1 MSGVAGELI
10 SRALR
15 GGSFQVREAGRC
27 ETGGSLDQLARTSLV
42 VGATVAAVSVLRR
55 AMKPRPGHAPSEKP
69 TYGAFP
75 NRVLV
80 VGGGF
85 AGYVAAKTLC
95 DLTENRDDVG
105 VLVISRENYFAF
117 WPMVPGII
125 GSEVDT
131 GNVAQPLR
139 RPLIEAGVTFRRA
152 ELKGVDFERKIVI
165 ADDGKEFPYDHL
177 ILALGSQPN
186 FFGVPGV
193 KEHCLALSGLADAL
207 RIRNRVIERFEQA
220 TLDPGQLPDPRLTFV
235 VIGGGAT
242 GAETAAEIHAL
253 VHEALTPDF
262 TNIDMEEVRIFV
274 IEAGQQILG
283 ELDPALRRAASME
296 LAARGIRVITGV
308 RAMEVT
314 AECVKLDDGRE
325 IRTENVVWTAGI
337 RPNTKLE
344 DLDLP
349 LTERDGVVVDERLRV
364 TSRPGVW
371 AIGDSAAIPQGDEKL
386 APPTAQAAVQEGRV
400 AARNVLAA
408 IDRREGGLEE
418 FEYRPLG
425 QLVELGSRF
434 AVNEVMGVRFSGF
447 AAALFWRAVYLS
459 KLESPQNR
467 ARVAADWI
475 VGLLFRP
482 AATQIRDLV

>member
-1 MSGVAGELI
+1 LN
-10 SRALR
+10 
-15 GGSFQVREAGRC
+15 
-27 ETGGSLDQLARTSLV
+27 QLARISLV
-42 VGATVAAVSVLRR
+42 VGGTAAAVSVLRR
-55 AMKPRPGHAPSEKP
+55 AFKPRPRYAPWEKMP
-69 TYGAFP
+69 YGEFP
-75 NRVLV
+75 HKVLV
-80 VGGGF
+80 AGGGF
-85 AGYVAAKTLC
+85 AGYMAAKTLC
-95 DLTENRDDVG
+95 DLTEDRDDVG

-125 GSEVDT
+125 GSEVDI
-131 GNVAQPLR
+131 GNIAQPLR
-139 RPLIEAGVTFRRA
+139 RPLIEAGASFRRA

-165 ADDGKEFPYDHL
+165 ANGGKEFPYDHL

-193 KEHCLALSGLADAL
+193 IEHSLALGGLADAL

-220 TLDPGQLPDPRLTFV
+220 TLDPGEIPDPRLTFV
-235 VIGGGAT
+235 VIGGGTT
-242 GAETAAEIHAL
+242 GVETAAEIHAL
-253 VHEALTPDF
+253 VYEALAPDF
-262 TNIDMEEVRIFV
+262 PNIDVDEVQIFV
-274 IEAGQQILG
+274 IEAGQEILG

-296 LAARGIRVITGV
+296 LAARGIKVITGV
-308 RAMEVT
+308 RAIEVT
-314 AECVKLDDGRE
+314 ADRVKLDNGRE

-337 RPNTKLE
+337 RPNAKLE

-364 TSRPGVW
+364 LGRPGVW
-371 AIGDSAAIPQGDEKL
+371 AIGDSAAIPQGGESL

-408 IDRREGGLEE
+408 IDEDDELEN
-418 FEYRPLG
+418 FQYRPLG

-447 AAALFWRAVYLS
+447 TAALFWRAVYLS

-467 ARVAADWI
+467 ARVAADW
-475 VGLLFRP
+475 VLGLLFRP
-482 AATQIRDLV
+482 AATEIRDLV

>member
-1 MSGVAGELI
+1 
-10 SRALR
+10 
-15 GGSFQVREAGRC
+15 VRFAVGAFRSEAKRS
-27 ETGGSLDQLARTSLV
+27 ETGGSLNQLARTSLV
-42 VGATVAAVSVLRR
+42 VGGTVAAVSILKR
-55 AMKPRPGHAPSEKP
+55 AVKARTRDAPWERP
-69 TYGAFP
+69 TYGEFP
-75 NRVLV
+75 KKVLV

-85 AGYVAAKTLC
+85 AGYMAAKTLC
-95 DLTENRDDVG
+95 DFTEERDDVG

-125 GSEVDT
+125 GSEVAI
-131 GNVAQPLR
+131 GNIAQPLR
-139 RPLIEAGVTFRRA
+139 RPLIEAGASFRRA

-165 ADDGKEFPYDHL
+165 ADGGREFPYDHL

-193 KEHCLALSGLADAL
+193 KEHSLALGGLADAL
-207 RIRNRVIERFEQA
+207 RIRNRIIERFEQA
-220 TLDPGQLPDPRLTFV
+220 SLDPGELPDPRLTFV
-235 VIGGGAT
+235 VIGAGTT
-242 GAETAAEIHAL
+242 GVETAAEIHAL
-253 VHEALTPDF
+253 VYEALTPDF
-262 TNIDMEEVRIFV
+262 PNIDMEEVRIFV
-274 IEAGQQILG
+274 IEAGQEILG
-283 ELDPALRRAASME
+283 ELDPALRRVASME
-296 LAARGIRVITGV
+296 LAARGIKVITGV
-308 RAMEVT
+308 RATEVM
-314 AECVKLDDGRE
+314 ADGVKLDDGRM

-364 TSRPGVW
+364 PGRPGVW
-371 AIGDSAAIPQGDEKL
+371 AIGDSAAIPQGDGNL

-408 IDRREGGLEE
+408 IDGREDDGLEK
-418 FEYRPLG
+418 FQYRPLG

-447 AAALFWRAVYLS
+447 TAALFWRAVYLS
-459 KLESPQNR
+459 KLESPQNQ

-475 VGLLFRP
+475 LGLLFRP
-482 AATQIRDLV
+482 AATEIRDLV

>member
-1 MSGVAGELI
+1 
-10 SRALR
+10 
-15 GGSFQVREAGRC
+15 VRFAVGPFRSEAKRSD
-27 ETGGSLDQLARTSLV
+27 TGGSLNQFARTSLV
-42 VGATVAAVSVLRR
+42 VGGTVAAVNILKR
-55 AMKPRPGHAPSEKP
+55 AMKVRTRYKPREKP
-69 TYGAFP
+69 TYGEFP
-75 NRVLV
+75 MKVLV

-85 AGYVAAKTLC
+85 AGFMAAKTLC
-95 DLTENRDDVG
+95 DFTEERDDVG

-125 GSEVDT
+125 GSEVDI
-131 GNVAQPLR
+131 GNIAQPLR
-139 RPLIEAGVTFRRA
+139 RPLIEAGASFRRT
-152 ELKGVDFERKIVI
+152 ELKDVDFERKIVV
-165 ADDGKEFPYDHL
+165 AEGGKEFPYDHL

-193 KEHCLALSGLADAL
+193 KEHSLALGGLADAL
-207 RIRNRVIERFEQA
+207 KIRNRVIERFEQA
-220 TLDPGQLPDPRLTFV
+220 TLEPGELPDPRLTFV

-242 GAETAAEIHAL
+242 GVETAAEIHAL

-262 TNIDMEEVRIFV
+262 PNIDMEEVRIFV
-274 IEAGQQILG
+274 IEAGQEILG
-283 ELDPALRRAASME
+283 ELDPALRRVASME
-296 LAARGIRVITGV
+296 LAARGIKVITGV
-308 RAMEVT
+308 RATEVM
-314 AECVKLDDGRE
+314 ADRVKLDDGRM

-349 LTERDGVVVDERLRV
+349 LTERDGVIVDERLRV
-364 TSRPGVW
+364 PGRPGVW
-371 AIGDSAAIPQGDEKL
+371 AIGDSAAIPQGDGKL
-386 APPTAQAAVQEGRV
+386 APPQAQAAVQEGRA

-408 IDRREGGLEE
+408 IDGREDRLEE

-447 AAALFWRAVYLS
+447 TAALFWRAVYLS

-475 VGLLFRP
+475 LGLLFRP
-482 AATQIRDLV
+482 AATEIRDLV

>member
-1 MSGVAGELI
+1 MNSLLKAGLAVGGGV
-10 SRALR
+10 
-15 GGSFQVREAGRC
+15 
-27 ETGGSLDQLARTSLV
+27 LAAR
-42 VGATVAAVSVLRR
+42 VLRKAFEPRLRYAPWER
-55 AMKPRPGHAPSEKP
+55 AP
-69 TYGAFP
+69 YGKFP

-85 AGYVAAKTLC
+85 AGYMAAKTLC
-95 DLTENRDDVG
+95 ELAEGRDDVG
-105 VLVISRENYFAF
+105 LLVISRENYFPF

-125 GSEVDT
+125 GSEVDI
-131 GNVAQPLR
+131 GNIAQPLR
-139 RPLIEAGVTFRRA
+139 RPLIEAGASFRRA
-152 ELKGVDFERKIVI
+152 ELKGVDFERKIVV
-165 ADDGKEFPYDHL
+165 AEGGKEFPYDHL

-193 KEHCLALSGLADAL
+193 KEHSLALGDLADAL

-220 TLDPGQLPDPRLTFV
+220 TLDPGELPDPRLTFV
-235 VIGGGAT
+235 VIGGGST
-242 GAETAAEIHAL
+242 GVETAAEIHAL
-253 VHEALTPDF
+253 VREALTPDF
-262 TNIDMEEVRIFV
+262 PNIDVGEVRIFV
-274 IEAGQQILG
+274 IEAGQEILG

-296 LAARGIRVITGV
+296 LAARGIKVITGV
-308 RAMEVT
+308 GATEVM
-314 AECVKLDDGRE
+314 ADRVKLDDGRM

-349 LTERDGVVVDERLRV
+349 LTERDGVVVDEHLRV
-364 TSRPGVW
+364 PGRPGVW
-371 AIGDSAAIPQGDEKL
+371 AIGDSAAIPQGDGKL

-400 AARNVLAA
+400 AASNVLAA
-408 IDRREGGLEE
+408 IDGREDDELEK
-418 FEYRPLG
+418 FQYRPLG

-447 AAALFWRAVYLS
+447 TAALFWRAVYLS

-475 VGLLFRP
+475 LGLLFRP
-482 AATQIRDLV
+482 AATEIRDLV

>member
-1 MSGVAGELI
+1 
-10 SRALR
+10 
-15 GGSFQVREAGRC
+15 VRFVVGAFRSEAKRS
-27 ETGGSLDQLARTSLV
+27 ETGGSLNQLARTSLV
-42 VGATVAAVSVLRR
+42 VGGTVAAVSILKR
-55 AMKPRPGHAPSEKP
+55 AMKVRTRYKPREKP
-69 TYGAFP
+69 TYGEFP
-75 NRVLV
+75 KKVLV

-85 AGYVAAKTLC
+85 AGYMAAKTLC
-95 DLTENRDDVG
+95 ELTEDRDDVG

-125 GSEVDT
+125 GSEVDI
-131 GNVAQPLR
+131 GNIAQPLR
-139 RPLIEAGVTFRRA
+139 RPLIEAGASFRRA
-152 ELKGVDFERKIVI
+152 ELKDVHFEKKIVV
-165 ADDGKEFPYDHL
+165 AEGGKEFPYDHL

-193 KEHCLALSGLADAL
+193 KEHSLALGGLADAL
-207 RIRNRVIERFEQA
+207 KIRNRVIERFEQA
-220 TLDPGQLPDPRLTFV
+220 TLEPGELPDPRLTFV

-242 GAETAAEIHAL
+242 GVETAAEIHAL

-262 TNIDMEEVRIFV
+262 PNIDMEEVRIFV
-274 IEAGQQILG
+274 IEAGQEILG

-296 LAARGIRVITGV
+296 LAARAIKVITGV
-308 RAMEVT
+308 RVTEVM
-314 AECVKLDDGRE
+314 ADRVKLDDGRM

-349 LTERDGVVVDERLRV
+349 LTERDGVIVDERLRV
-364 TSRPGVW
+364 PGRPGVW
-371 AIGDSAAIPQGDEKL
+371 AIGDSAAIPQGNGKL
-386 APPTAQAAVQEGRV
+386 APPQAQAAVQEGRA
-400 AARNVLAA
+400 AARNILAA
-408 IDRREGGLEE
+408 IDGREDGLEE
-418 FEYRPLG
+418 FEYLPLG

-447 AAALFWRAVYLS
+447 TAALFWRAVYLS

-475 VGLLFRP
+475 LGLLFRP
-482 AATQIRDLV
+482 AATEIRDLV

>member
-1 MSGVAGELI
+1 
-10 SRALR
+10 
-15 GGSFQVREAGRC
+15 VRFAVGPFRSEAKRSD
-27 ETGGSLDQLARTSLV
+27 TGGSLNQLARTSLV
-42 VGATVAAVSVLRR
+42 VGGTVAAVSILKR
-55 AMKPRPGHAPSEKP
+55 AMKVRTRYKPREKP
-69 TYGAFP
+69 TYGEFP
-75 NRVLV
+75 KKVLV

-85 AGYVAAKTLC
+85 AGFMAAKTLC
-95 DLTENRDDVG
+95 DFTEERDDVG

-125 GSEVDT
+125 GSEVDI
-131 GNVAQPLR
+131 GNIAQPLR
-139 RPLIEAGVTFRRA
+139 RPLIEAGASFRRT
-152 ELKGVDFERKIVI
+152 ELKDVDFERKIVV
-165 ADDGKEFPYDHL
+165 AEGGKEFPYDHL

-193 KEHCLALSGLADAL
+193 KEHSLALGGLADAL
-207 RIRNRVIERFEQA
+207 KIRNRVIERFEQA
-220 TLDPGQLPDPRLTFV
+220 TLEPGELPDPRLTFV

-242 GAETAAEIHAL
+242 GVETAAEIHAL

-262 TNIDMEEVRIFV
+262 PNIDMEEVRIFV
-274 IEAGQQILG
+274 IEAGQEILG
-283 ELDPALRRAASME
+283 ELDPALRRVASME
-296 LAARGIRVITGV
+296 LAARGIKVITGV
-308 RAMEVT
+308 RATEVM
-314 AECVKLDDGRE
+314 ADRVKLDDGRM

-349 LTERDGVVVDERLRV
+349 LTERDGVIVDERLRV
-364 TSRPGVW
+364 PGRPGVW
-371 AIGDSAAIPQGDEKL
+371 AIGDSAAIPQGDGKL
-386 APPTAQAAVQEGRV
+386 APPQAQAAVQEGRA

-408 IDRREGGLEE
+408 IDGREDRLEE

-447 AAALFWRAVYLS
+447 TAALFWRAVYLS

-475 VGLLFRP
+475 LGLLFRP
-482 AATQIRDLV
+482 AATEIRDLV